1 MITDIDKLKKLQ
13 QCAIQNVMA
22 RTSDA
27 ELATRA
33 TRVGELHCLH
43 IAATMNIEETAK
55 SLTQILEYKQ
65 ELAKEMLRCSGEKVI
80 DQLADAITY
89 SDEMIKK
96 VLGMYVP

>member
-1 MITDIDKLKKLQ
+1 MITDINKLKKLQ

-22 RTSDA
+22 RTSDS
-27 ELATRA
+27 ELATRT
-33 TRVGELHCLH
+33 TRTGELHCLH

-65 ELAKEMLRCSGEKVI
+65 ELAKEMLRCSDEKATE
-80 DQLADAITY
+80 QLADAITY

>member
-1 MITDIDKLKKLQ
+1 MITEIDKLKKLQ
-13 QCAIQNVMA
+13 QCAIQSVMA

-43 IAATMNIEETAK
+43 IAASMDIEETAK
-55 SLTQILEYKQ
+55 SLTQILKYKQ
-65 ELAKEMLRCSGEKVI
+65 ALAKEMLRCSDEKATN
-80 DQLADAITY
+80 QLADAIIY